1 MNRITALLLT
11 TIPLWGTAQ
20 ESPQPYGA
28 LPSERQL
35 KWHEMEMYC
44 LIHYTPTTFQDKEWG
59 FGDAS
64 PSIFNPTNF
73 DANQIA
79 RAAASAGFKGL
90 ISVAK
95 HHDGF
100 CLWPTKTT
108 TYSVASSPWKD
119 GKGDMVREFM
129 KASHQYNMKF
139 GVYLSA

>member
-1 MNRITALLLT
+1 MTRKTLFSLFLFSPIFSF
-11 TIPLWGTAQ
+11 AQ
-20 ESPQPYGA
+20 TSPEPYGA

-35 KWHEMEMYC
+35 RWHEMELYT

-59 FGDAS
+59 YGDADPEIFD
-64 PSIFNPTNF
+64 PSGF

-79 RAAASAGFKGL
+79 AAAAAGGFRGL

-108 TYSVASSPWKD
+108 DYSVESSPWE
-119 GKGDMVREFM
+119 GR
-129 KASHQYNMKF
+129 
-139 GVYLSA
+139 